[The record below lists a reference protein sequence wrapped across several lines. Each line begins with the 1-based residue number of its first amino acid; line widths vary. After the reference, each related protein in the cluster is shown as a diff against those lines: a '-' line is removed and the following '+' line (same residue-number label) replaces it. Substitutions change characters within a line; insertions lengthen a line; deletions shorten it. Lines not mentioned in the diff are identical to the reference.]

1 VCLHGF
7 TDKQEIA
14 EITDTIAN
22 KLKLQMTGLPSKLTA
37 GKGSTRTI
45 VISKDGHY
53 KPVNNITEV
62 ANVQWAKDSLQAG
75 FLLSTKDYGFV
86 ILE

>member
-14 EITDTIAN
+14 EITNTIAN

-37 GKGSTRTI
+37 GKG
-45 VISKDGHY
+45 
-53 KPVNNITEV
+53 
-62 ANVQWAKDSLQAG
+62 
-75 FLLSTKDYGFV
+75 
-86 ILE
+86 